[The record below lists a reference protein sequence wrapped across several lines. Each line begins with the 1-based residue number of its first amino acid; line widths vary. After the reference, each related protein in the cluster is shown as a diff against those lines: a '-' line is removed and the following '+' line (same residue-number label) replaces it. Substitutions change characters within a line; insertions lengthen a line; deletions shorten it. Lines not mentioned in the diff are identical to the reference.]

1 LHSGTNPNKLLF
13 AMFDKVLF
21 IDKHLDI
28 SAVYN
33 DKYQEY
39 LSLSKQHQHIYSKI
53 APNLVN
59 N

>member
-1 LHSGTNPNKLLF
+1 
-13 AMFDKVLF
+13 MFDKVLF